1 VLDKVSLLR
10 RRVEPMNEDKMIDYL
25 TRGLFNENH
34 KSVMMGKIINS
45 IDEYL
50 VEINRLEKK
59 SSPTVTMSEI
69 ASLGILVA
77 QGEEQFIPTA
87 QPSSSKEP
95 VDAEESALTL
105 PALAKM
111 IGRLTNKVNQLAGPE
126 EKEKTARHQRGGRRS
141 GRQVHYDHPPQY
153 LVHYPPPIYPGY
165 QLPPDAVLTATG
177 QPGIPERPTMN
188 IVPTATVP
196 TE

>member
-1 VLDKVSLLR
+1 MLDEVSLKF
-10 RRVEPMNEDKMIDYL
+10 V
-25 TRGLFNENH
+25 
-34 KSVMMGKIINS
+34 INS

-50 VEINRLEKK
+50 VEINRLEKE
-59 SSPTVTMSEI
+59 SSTMTMSEI
-69 ASLGILVA
+69 ATLGILMA

-126 EKEKTARHQRGGRRS
+126 EKEKTDRHQRGGRHS
-141 GRQVHYDHPPQY
+141 GRQVHYDYPPQY
-153 LVHYPPPIYPGY
+153 SVHYPPPIYPEY
-165 QLPPDAVLTATG
+165 QLPPGAVLTATG
-177 QPGIPERPTMN
+177 QPRIPERPTMN
-188 IVPTATVP
+188 IVPTAKVP